1 MSRVASVA
9 RPLPTW
15 PGVISG
21 SHARRAP
28 VTLTQ
33 HRGRWFVVKIGG
45 ELAQDVPRLSRTVGE
60 AVRVFLSHGIKVC
73 VVHGGG
79 PQATELSKRLGL
91 ETRQV
96 AGQRVTDEATLEVM
110 KMTLAGQV
118 SVNVASALRLARVQA
133 LCTTGVSAGL
143 VEATRRPPVA
153 VPGLEGRVDYG
164 LVGDVSSVNVALLE
178 TLAERGVVVALG
190 SLAGDA
196 GGRVFN
202 VNADTVA
209 AQLAGTLRAARLL
222 LVSNVPGVLRDRS
235 DAATRIPRLTPSEAK
250 AQVAAGV
257 IQGGMIPK
265 VEESLAMLDAG
276 IDAIHIVG
284 VSPES
289 AILDEALS
297 PGSRGTVF
305 VKD

>member
-1 MSRVASVA
+1 
-9 RPLPTW
+9 
-15 PGVISG
+15 
-21 SHARRAP
+21 
-28 VTLTQ
+28 VTTLSEF
-33 HRGRWFVVKIGG
+33 RGRWFVVKLGG
-45 ELAQDVPRLSRTVGE
+45 ELAQDVGRLSRTVGA
-60 AVRVFLSHGIKVC
+60 AVRAFLDAGIKVC

-91 ETRQV
+91 DTKQV

-118 SVNVASALRLARVQA
+118 SVNVASALRLAGVPA

-143 VEATRRPPVA
+143 VDATRRPKVA
-153 VPGLEGRVDYG
+153 VEGVPEPVDYG
-164 LVGDVSSVNVALLE
+164 LVGDVAAVNVALLE

-284 VSPES
+284 ASPES